1 MGNGNRMERLCDWY
15 IRCVA
20 VVGAFYCIVPAVIWF
35 GGMFV
40 LLPFRSVYVLR
51 LVLSLAIG
59 PPLAA
64 WANRFAL
71 RLWLIKHRSNEGP
84 ATVLDGAAIG
94 AAAGM
99 ATALLPPLTA
109 LIGTNHPMQARTFI
123 ILSWLAAIAIGA
135 LFGGTLAA
143 LGRAYLK
150 RNGPADGRDE
160 A

>member
-1 MGNGNRMERLCDWY
+1 MENGDSMERFCQLY
-15 IRCVA
+15 IRR
-20 VVGAFYCIVPAVIWF
+20 VVWIGAFYCIVPTVIWF
-35 GGMFV
+35 GGMFI

-51 LVLSLAIG
+51 LVLSLMVG

-71 RLWLIKHRSNEGP
+71 QLWLVKHRSREGP
-84 ATVLDGAAIG
+84 ATVLDGAAVG

-109 LIGTNHPMQARTFI
+109 FIATNHPMQARTFI

-150 RNGPADGRDE
+150 RNDSANGRED